1 MLRFL
6 NAIAIAFSL
15 AYKLTICLVLLQNV
29 KEKIMA
35 RIIRE
40 ICKIRDIM
48 ISGNDKLIS
57 DPRYASASG
66 LYEKT
71 ALKLKDVIK
80 KKVNEPD
87 YELDITSQDLRELA
101 NDIKSVLKRWEET
114 LDAETNIQWLLT
126 LIDKDRKLNL
136 QPYIDKALPTMIA
149 RVDSARYLTGLL
161 NIAEYMAVYLYMLEL
176 NTGDEFAIKMTER
189 LGAL

>member
-35 RIIRE
+35 RIIKD

-48 ISGNDKLIS
+48 ISGDDKLIS
-57 DPRYASASG
+57 SPWNTEPSG
-66 LYEKT
+66 LYERT
-71 ALKLKDVIK
+71 SWKLRDVIK

-101 NDIKSVLKRWEET
+101 KDIKAVLKRWEDT
-114 LDAETNIQWLLT
+114 LDAETNIKWMLT
-126 LIDKDRKLNL
+126 QIDEKRNLNL

-149 RVDSARYLTGLL
+149 RVDSARFLLGLL
-161 NIAEYMAVYLYMLEL
+161 NIVEYMAVYLYMLEI
-176 NTGDEFAIKMTER
+176 NCQDKFALKFTER
-189 LGAL
+189 LGSL